1 MTSRVKRITK
11 FNRCIQFVISGHP
24 TVATRINKHFVSAG
38 TQSDT
43 LAEMEGHNNVPK
55 FEPFGEPSTLGPRWT
70 RWLSGFELFA
80 DGKGLIIEHLLDTAT
95 VEAVQRQHTVRQR
108 RRALLLH
115 SAGADVQDIFL
126 TLTETGDRREYDV
139 AVTAL
144 NNYFVPKVNN
154 ALARQVFH
162 SINPATGETIQ
173 QFATRLKKAA
183 LDCAYGAETDNNIRD
198 AILWKCPS
206 TYIKRRLLE
215 EGDELTLVRT
225 LTLAAQCEKIETE
238 ISSMQGSS
246 TSQFRES
253 SISEKVN
260 HLKWENGK
268 KWKSSVED
276 GRKHQKTAKNI
287 PRREKTGEGNKG
299 ACYRCG
305 AKDHYSRDPQCPAK
319 GRECSKCHKKDHFA
333 KVCKTKR
340 VNCVDLGDLDLGH
353 QDGASGRSSDRHA
366 HEYAFRIGVN
376 TVNTDDL
383 LEVEMGG
390 VKLHVLADS
399 GAYSNLIDERTWEQL
414 KAKHIKCTS
423 NAAPQN
429 KQIYAYASDKPLEIK
444 GTFEC
449 EVRAGKGREKAEFVV
464 VRGRGVPLL
473 GKQTATKLGMI
484 KVGIDVGAVT
494 SHAEQFRHEFPE
506 VFTGLGKMKDTQITL
521 HIDSSVTPVAQ
532 PLRRTPF
539 QLRER
544 VEGKLKQLVELDII
558 EPVAGPTPWVD
569 PTVIARK
576 RDGDIMPCTNTHRAN
591 EAIIREHHPIP
602 TVDEADPL
610 SRLLMIDMAQQSEF
624 SKMAEEHVRFVAINS
639 TPKAMT
645 THDVERASSDD
656 AELQQLRECI
666 DTGRWTDCPDKLYAA
681 IGGELCVIGQLVLRG
696 SRIVMPRKLRPQ
708 ALALAHEGHL
718 GIVGTKQALRSK
730 VWWPGIDRAV
740 ETYCRSCHGCQL
752 VARPDAPE
760 PIRSTTLPVGPWIDV
775 GVDLLGPLPSGHSIL
790 VVVDYY
796 SRYYEYSVLQST
808 TTEKVLD
815 SLDDI
820 FSRQGWPMTIKS
832 DNGPQFRSDEFG
844 EYCTHYAIQH
854 LRVTAKWA
862 QANGEVERQNASI
875 MKRVRIAQAAGLNW
889 KKELRTYVAK
899 YRGLPHT
906 TTGKSPAE
914 LNYNRKFRGK
924 LPDFTLEYRDDL
936 DVRDKDAELKGLS
949 KMHADERRG
958 ARYTNVDVGD
968 EVLVR
973 QDKVNKFSTT
983 FNPTPCVVVRKS
995 GNSLIVESPD
1005 GVQYSRNSSHV
1016 RKYVTA
1022 SNDGDA
1028 ASNDGDVGTAAGT
1041 NNETPTTRPES
1052 PDGSASRSADTQPIV
1067 TEGPTPH
1074 RVTTPPVAAS
1084 PAGRPQRARKM
1095 PIKLADYVT

>member
-1 MTSRVKRITK
+1 M
-11 FNRCIQFVISGHP
+11 
-24 TVATRINKHFVSAG
+24 
-38 TQSDT
+38 
-43 LAEMEGHNNVPK
+43 
-55 FEPFGEPSTLGPRWT
+55 
-70 RWLSGFELFA
+70 
-80 DGKGLIIEHLLDTAT
+80 
-95 VEAVQRQHTVRQR
+95 
-108 RRALLLH
+108 
-115 SAGADVQDIFL
+115 
-126 TLTETGDRREYDV
+126 

-162 SINPATGETIQ
+162 GINPAAGETIQ

-305 AKDHYSRDPQCPAK
+305 AKDHCSRDPQCPAK

-473 GKQTATKLGMI
+473 GKQI
-484 KVGIDVGAVT
+484 
-494 SHAEQFRHEFPE
+494 
-506 VFTGLGKMKDTQITL
+506 
-521 HIDSSVTPVAQ
+521 
-532 PLRRTPF
+532 
-539 QLRER
+539 
-544 VEGKLKQLVELDII
+544 
-558 EPVAGPTPWVD
+558 
-569 PTVIARK
+569 
-576 RDGDIMPCTNTHRAN
+576 
-591 EAIIREHHPIP
+591 
-602 TVDEADPL
+602 
-610 SRLLMIDMAQQSEF
+610 
-624 SKMAEEHVRFVAINS
+624 
-639 TPKAMT
+639 
-645 THDVERASSDD
+645 
-656 AELQQLRECI
+656 
-666 DTGRWTDCPDKLYAA
+666 
-681 IGGELCVIGQLVLRG
+681 
-696 SRIVMPRKLRPQ
+696 
-708 ALALAHEGHL
+708 
-718 GIVGTKQALRSK
+718 
-730 VWWPGIDRAV
+730 
-740 ETYCRSCHGCQL
+740 
-752 VARPDAPE
+752 
-760 PIRSTTLPVGPWIDV
+760 PIR
-775 GVDLLGPLPSGHSIL
+775 
-790 VVVDYY
+790 
-796 SRYYEYSVLQST
+796 
-808 TTEKVLD
+808 
-815 SLDDI
+815 
-820 FSRQGWPMTIKS
+820 
-832 DNGPQFRSDEFG
+832 
-844 EYCTHYAIQH
+844 
-854 LRVTAKWA
+854 RVW
-862 QANGEVERQNASI
+862 
-875 MKRVRIAQAAGLNW
+875 
-889 KKELRTYVAK
+889 
-899 YRGLPHT
+899 
-906 TTGKSPAE
+906 
-914 LNYNRKFRGK
+914 
-924 LPDFTLEYRDDL
+924 
-936 DVRDKDAELKGLS
+936 
-949 KMHADERRG
+949 
-958 ARYTNVDVGD
+958 
-968 EVLVR
+968 
-973 QDKVNKFSTT
+973 
-983 FNPTPCVVVRKS
+983 
-995 GNSLIVESPD
+995 
-1005 GVQYSRNSSHV
+1005 
-1016 RKYVTA
+1016 
-1022 SNDGDA
+1022 
-1028 ASNDGDVGTAAGT
+1028 
-1041 NNETPTTRPES
+1041 
-1052 PDGSASRSADTQPIV
+1052 
-1067 TEGPTPH
+1067 
-1074 RVTTPPVAAS
+1074 
-1084 PAGRPQRARKM
+1084 
-1095 PIKLADYVT
+1095 